1 MSRLIGYGFLAV
13 LFLMLPTACTRQ
25 PSYPPPA
32 IEGTN
37 AVIDPASLKNE
48 IPQFFTYVH
57 RNKSISFFVIKLNDT
72 VQSYFDAC
80 ASCYPHRLG
89 YRYEDGVVVCRA
101 CGMRFS
107 VYQLEKGIGGCYPI
121 KLEGRIENNRY
132 LIPLSFLEAEA
143 GKF

>member
-57 RNKSISFFVIKLNDT
+57 QNKGISFFVIRLNDT

-80 ASCYPHRLG
+80 ATCYIHKRG
-89 YRYEDGVVVCRA
+89 YRYDDGVVVCRA
-101 CGMRFS
+101 CGMRFP
-107 VYQLEKGIGGCYPI
+107 VYKLEKGIGGCYPI
-121 KLEGRIENNRY
+121 KLPGRMENGKY
-132 LIPLSFLEAEA
+132 LIPLASIETQSD
-143 GKF
+143 KF